1 MSENPERPWYQHWP
15 EGVPRHL
22 DYPEKGM
29 GEIFEDSARKYPK
42 NTAVIFLDTRVTYA
56 QLLGWVDSFATALS
70 DLGVKKGD
78 VVGLRLPNSIHYV
91 IAYFAA
97 MKIGAVITAN
107 NPLYKAAEIE
117 HQFSDSGAK
126 VLVVMDLVYEEAA
139 KALPKTGI
147 EKVIGCNIA
156 DFLPGLKRFFGSLLG
171 KIPSA
176 AMPASALR
184 FKDLLHTPARVPQVE
199 IDPDNDLA
207 VLQYTGGTT
216 GSPKGAML
224 THKNLVANTL
234 QAGSLDPHMQPGGRD
249 VIVGVLP
256 LFHIYAMT
264 TVMNLAVMTGS
275 GMLLFAKLPEWDE
288 LLGAIQKYK
297 ATIFPGVAALYNAVN
312 NFERVQNYDL
322 TSIRACISGAGPL
335 PVGIQKRFEE
345 LSGAKL
351 IEGYG
356 LTEASPVT
364 HANPLYG
371 RRKDGT
377 IGFPVPDTDAKIV
390 DSEDGKKEMGV
401 NQVGELLVK
410 GPQVMKGYYRRD
422 DENRQVLRDGW
433 LYTGDLAMID
443 DEGYFIIVDRKKDMI
458 KRSGYSVFPREVE
471 DYLYKNENVLECAVI
486 GVPDQKVGEEIKAFI
501 ALKPEARGKVAE
513 KDIVEWAK
521 ENMAAY
527 KYPRLVEFREEIPK
541 GTANKILRRALKEEE
556 LEKSSGR
563 PEKTA

>member
-1 MSENPERPWYQHWP
+1 
-15 EGVPRHL
+15 
-22 DYPEKGM
+22 M
-29 GEIFEDSARKYPK
+29 GEIFDETARNHPD
-42 NTAVIFLDTRVTYA
+42 NTAIIFLDTKVTYR
-56 QLLGWVDSFATALS
+56 QLLPWVDAFATALAEM
-70 DLGVKKGD
+70 GVKKGD

-117 HQFSDSGAK
+117 HQFSDSETK

-139 KALPKTGI
+139 KAIPKTKI
-147 EKVIGCNIA
+147 VNVIGCNIA
-156 DFLPGLKRFFGSLLG
+156 DFLPGFKRFFGSLLG

-176 AMPASALR
+176 PMPANVLK
-184 FKDLLHTPARVPQVE
+184 FKDLLRTAPNVPQVN
-199 IDPDNDLA
+199 IDPENDLA

-224 THKNLVANTL
+224 THKNLVANTM
-234 QAGSLDPHMQPGGRD
+234 QAGSLDPKMKSGGQD

-264 TVMNLAVMTGS
+264 TVMNLAVMSGC
-275 GMLLFAKLPEWDE
+275 GMLLFPKLPEWED

-297 ATIFPGVAALYNAVN
+297 ATIFPGVAALYNAIN
-312 NFERVQNYDL
+312 NFERVRDYDL

-335 PVGIQKRFEE
+335 PVDIQKRFEE

-371 RRKDGT
+371 RRKEGT

-390 DSEDGKKEMGV
+390 DSESGDKEMKP
-401 NQVGELLVK
+401 NEVGELLVK
-410 GPQVMKGYYRRD
+410 GPQVMKGYFRRD
-422 DENRQVLRDGW
+422 DENQMVLKDGW
-433 LYTGDLAMID
+433 LYTGDLGMID

-486 GVPDQKVGEEIKAFI
+486 GIPDQKVGEEIKAFI
-501 ALKPEARGKVAE
+501 ALKPEAKGKVAE
-513 KDIVEWAK
+513 KDIVNWAK

-527 KYPRLVEFREEIPK
+527 KYPRVVEFREEIPK

-556 LEKSSGR
+556 MARKEGQ

>member
-1 MSENPERPWYQHWP
+1 
-15 EGVPRHL
+15 
-22 DYPEKGM
+22 
-29 GEIFEDSARKYPK
+29 
-42 NTAVIFLDTRVTYA
+42 
-56 QLLGWVDSFATALS
+56 
-70 DLGVKKGD
+70 
-78 VVGLRLPNSIHYV
+78 
-91 IAYFAA
+91 
-97 MKIGAVITAN
+97 
-107 NPLYKAAEIE
+107 
-117 HQFSDSGAK
+117 
-126 VLVVMDLVYEEAA
+126 
-139 KALPKTGI
+139 
-147 EKVIGCNIA
+147 
-156 DFLPGLKRFFGSLLG
+156 
-171 KIPSA
+171 
-176 AMPASALR
+176 MPANVLK
-184 FKDLLHTPARVPQVE
+184 FKDLLHTAPNVPRVD
-199 IDPDNDLA
+199 IDPENDLA

-224 THKNLVANTL
+224 THKNLVANTM
-234 QAGSLDPHMQPGGRD
+234 QAGSLDPKMKSGGQD

-264 TVMNLAVMTGS
+264 TVMNLAVMSGC
-275 GMLLFAKLPEWDE
+275 GMLLFPKLPEWED

-297 ATIFPGVAALYNAVN
+297 ATIFPGVAALYNAIN
-312 NFERVQNYDL
+312 NFERVKDYDL

-335 PVGIQKRFEE
+335 PVDIQKRFEE

-371 RRKDGT
+371 RRKEGT

-390 DSEDGKKEMGV
+390 DSESGDKEMKP
-401 NQVGELLVK
+401 NEVGELLVK
-410 GPQVMKGYYRRD
+410 GPQVMKGYFMRD
-422 DENRQVLRDGW
+422 DENQMVLKDGW
-433 LYTGDLAMID
+433 LYTGDLGMID
-443 DEGYFIIVDRKKDMI
+443 DEGYFVIVDRKKDMI

-486 GVPDQKVGEEIKAFI
+486 GIPDQKVGEEIKAFI
-501 ALKPEARGKVAE
+501 ALKPEAKGKVAE
-513 KDIVEWAK
+513 KDIVNWAK

-556 LEKSSGR
+556 MARKEGQ